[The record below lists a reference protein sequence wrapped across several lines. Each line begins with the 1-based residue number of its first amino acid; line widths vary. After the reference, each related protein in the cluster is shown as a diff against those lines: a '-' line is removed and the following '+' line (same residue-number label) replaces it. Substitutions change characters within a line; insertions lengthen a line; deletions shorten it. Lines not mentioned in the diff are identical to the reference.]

1 MRPPGSQPLNL
12 AKTCSVD
19 GGVYHETIHALGFD
33 HEHNRHDR
41 DKYLTVNFNNVAPGW
56 YFIYYEYSLFNSLF
70 KLII

>member
-41 DKYLTVNFNNVAPGW
+41 DKYLTVNFNNVAPG
-56 YFIYYEYSLFNSLF
+56 
-70 KLII
+70 